1 MLGVPFMRQ
10 ERSVHIMIVLL
21 SAIVLFG
28 CSSNEMINI
37 EDSNTYVWQ
46 KYMNEDE
53 FNQLKEGMTYMEV
66 VKIARGSGE
75 QVNKHTYMW
84 QDELLITQ
92 AYEIEFKNDK
102 LVDKRVIQKRG
113 ESTRD
118 LPQGSQEEPQAE
130 DKK

>member
-1 MLGVPFMRQ
+1 MRQ
-10 ERSVHIMIVLL
+10 ERSVHRMIVLL

-37 EDSNTYVWQ
+37 EDSNTYAWQ

-118 LPQGSQEEPQAE
+118 LPQGSQEGPQAE